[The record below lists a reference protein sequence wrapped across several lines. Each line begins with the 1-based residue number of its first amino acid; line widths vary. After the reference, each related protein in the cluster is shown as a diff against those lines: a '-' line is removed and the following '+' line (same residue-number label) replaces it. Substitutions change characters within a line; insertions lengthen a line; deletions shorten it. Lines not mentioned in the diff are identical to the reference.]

1 MDGTRIGPVLFS
13 KEGSGLTHSVL
24 TRIVAFTA
32 PVFLSLSV
40 DATRAETL
48 EEKASLCGACH
59 GENGIPQER
68 SAPIIWGQQEG
79 YIYLQLRDYKR
90 GTRANESMNAAVEGM
105 ERDDLLALAEYFSK
119 KPWPNLQ
126 QPQASGAVAARAH
139 QANTSVG
146 CTGCH
151 LDSYQGDSSVPRLAG
166 QSKEYLDQT
175 IADFRNHKRN
185 NNPGMSSLMNAA
197 TPEDLTAITA
207 YVAGL

>member
-1 MDGTRIGPVLFS
+1 M
-13 KEGSGLTHSVL
+13 GSGLTRPISAIPIHHPIVALLVSVL
-24 TRIVAFTA
+24 
-32 PVFLSLSV
+32 LSLSV
-40 DATRAETL
+40 DAARAETL

-59 GENGIPQER
+59 GESGIPQER
-68 SAPIIWGQQEG
+68 LTPIIWGQQEG
-79 YIYLQLRDYKR
+79 YIYLQLRDYRR

-126 QPQASGAVAARAH
+126 QPQASEAVAGRAH

-151 LDSYQGDSSVPRLAG
+151 LDAYQGDSSVPRLAG
-166 QSKEYLDQT
+166 QSKDYLDQT
-175 IADFRNHKRN
+175 IADFRDHKRN

-197 TPEDLTAITA
+197 TPEDLAAITA

>member
-1 MDGTRIGPVLFS
+1 
-13 KEGSGLTHSVL
+13 L
-24 TRIVAFTA
+24 TRSIFVQSCIVA
-32 PVFLSLSV
+32 PVFLGLSALSV
-40 DATRAETL
+40 SAETL

-59 GENGIPQER
+59 GENGVPQER
-68 SAPIIWGQQEG
+68 TTPIIWGQQEG
-79 YIYLQLRDYKR
+79 YLYLQLRDYKR
-90 GTRANESMNAAVEGM
+90 GTRANESMGAAVEGM
-105 ERDDLLALAEYFSK
+105 EKEDLLALAEYFSK

-126 QPQASGAVAARAH
+126 QPRSSDAVAARAH

-175 IADFRNHKRN
+175 IADFRDHKRN

-197 TPEDLTAITA
+197 TPDDLAAITA